1 MSDAG
6 SKLRLFFAVRPDPM
20 ERDCLAE
27 AALSLSLGLDARLVP
42 RNNYHVTLAF
52 IGEVVAAQ
60 LATLQR
66 IGAAQAAPALALR
79 FEAFEYWPKPEVVV
93 AAART
98 IPDGLQALW
107 QQLHSELAVHQW
119 ALDPKR
125 LRPHVTLA
133 RKVSQA
139 PVLQAMSA
147 FDWKV
152 RAITLMQSDT
162 TGARSVYTVVDT
174 WRLLDENAPR

>member
-6 SKLRLFFAVRPDPM
+6 SKLRLFFAVRPCPA
-20 ERDCLAE
+20 ERDSLAK
-27 AALSLSLGLDARLVP
+27 AAQSLSLGLDARLVP

-52 IGEVVAAQ
+52 IGEVAAAE

-66 IGAAQAAPALALR
+66 IGAAQAASTLAFR
-79 FEAFEYWPKPEVVV
+79 FDAFEYWPKPEVVV

-98 IPDGLQALW
+98 VPDALQALW
-107 QQLHSELAVHQW
+107 QQLHRELAVHQW

-139 PVLQAMSA
+139 PVLQAMSPVNWVA
-147 FDWKV
+147 REFC
-152 RAITLMQSDT
+152 LMRSEL
-162 TGARSVYTVVDT
+162 GAPQPAYTVVDT
-174 WRLLDENAPR
+174 WPLLYDSEKQ